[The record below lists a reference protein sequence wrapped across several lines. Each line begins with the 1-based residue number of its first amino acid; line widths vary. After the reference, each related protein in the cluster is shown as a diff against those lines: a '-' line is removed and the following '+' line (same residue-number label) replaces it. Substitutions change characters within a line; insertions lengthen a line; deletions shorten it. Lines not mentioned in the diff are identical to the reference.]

1 MRVLKKTVSSN
12 YIQQHLANERTYLA
26 WIRTSIAI
34 IGIGFLMTNIHFTFL
49 SKLSSLADTIT
60 MGTGIV
66 SIISGIAIVLF
77 STYDYLKKMKQIDA
91 QTFEP
96 SKNIVI
102 FLSFIILVFILG
114 FAFYFM
120 III

>member
-1 MRVLKKTVSSN
+1 MNKTVSSN

-49 SKLSSLADTIT
+49 PKLSSLTDTVT

-102 FLSFIILVFILG
+102 FLSFIILIFILG

-120 III
+120 MII

>member
-1 MRVLKKTVSSN
+1 MNKTISSN

-49 SKLSSLADTIT
+49 SKLSALADMITTI
-60 MGTGIV
+60 TGIV
-66 SIISGIAIVLF
+66 SIISGISIVVF
-77 STYDYLKKMKQIDA
+77 STYDYIKKTKQIDA
-91 QTFEP
+91 QTFQP
-96 SKNIVI
+96 SKHIVI
-102 FLSFIILVFILG
+102 FLSIIILVLILG
-114 FAFYFM
+114 FTFYFF